1 MASKY
6 LGEEFDIHT

>member
-6 LGEEFDIHT
+6 WF

>member
-6 LGEEFDIHT
+6 L

>member
-6 LGEEFDIHT
+6 LN